1 MIKETN
7 TADKLKRWKDCLS
20 HTAEVQANF
29 EKWLFEQTAR
39 VLFGD
44 KSGELLKLDRNGFDL
59 SLVQMVDYTKALCA
73 IWNVEM
79 MILNCKG
86 NTCKLIVYNQTQ
98 VDRRLRKAS
107 RKKLNAQLG
116 YPVGM
121 TSKSFLAEV
130 SRRWELTGKIPHEI
144 GIALGYPLKDVWG
157 FMGLTSQKCS
167 GCCGWQVF
175 GDPRPSM
182 KLHTKFENARRKA
195 AFFLHAA

>member
-1 MIKETN
+1 MIKEIN
-7 TADKLKRWKDCLS
+7 AAEKLADWKVRLKTID
-20 HTAEVQANF
+20 AGQADF
-29 EKWLFEQTAR
+29 EKWLFEQISR

-44 KSGELLKLDRNGFDL
+44 KSGELLKLDKNSFSF
-59 SLVQMVDYTKALCA
+59 SLVEMVDFTKAFCA
-73 IWNVEM
+73 IWDVEM

-86 NTCKLIVYNQTQ
+86 NTCKLIVYNRVQ
-98 VDRRLRKAS
+98 VDRRLNKAS
-107 RKKLNAQLG
+107 RRKLNGSLG
-116 YPVGM
+116 YPKGV
-121 TSKSFLAEV
+121 TSKTFLVEV
-130 SRRWELTGKIPHEI
+130 SQRWELTGKIPHEI

-157 FMGLTSQKCS
+157 FMGLTTQKCS